1 MTIEKFDI
9 VTLNGET
16 FMVENILG
24 TDLELT
30 TEDGGTIHADVSQV
44 SLYSKDKD
52 SHKFAEIALEREE
65 DYIQY
70 MADRF
75 GGTY

>member
-1 MTIEKFDI
+1 MPIEKYDI
-9 VTLNGET
+9 VTLNGEN

-30 TEDGGTIHADVSQV
+30 TKDGATIHADLSQV
-44 SLYSKDKD
+44 TLYSKDRV
-52 SHKFAEIALEREE
+52 SNKFAEIALEKEE
-65 DYIQY
+65 DYITY

-75 GGTY
+75 GGTV